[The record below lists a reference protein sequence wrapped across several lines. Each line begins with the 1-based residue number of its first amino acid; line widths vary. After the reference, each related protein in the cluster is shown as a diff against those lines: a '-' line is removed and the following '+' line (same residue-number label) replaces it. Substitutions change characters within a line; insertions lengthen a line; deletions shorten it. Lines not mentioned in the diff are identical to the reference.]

1 MSELT
6 LREARPTDGRVRLLH
21 ETGGGEGYLRP
32 CDNRRGAVLTI
43 AAYDNHVEQLFDLLG
58 RVARALADAG
68 IEYRV
73 VGGVA
78 VFLHVASRD
87 PLAARSTRDVDL
99 AVDRGQ
105 LAAITRAVRPIGLE
119 HRHVAGDM
127 LADVRQPSV
136 RSAVHLIFVREK
148 VRSDYLEAV
157 PDFSPP
163 VSTSEGVLLA
173 PVADLVRMK
182 LTSFRLKDRVH
193 LQDLDAVGLIGSEV
207 EAILSR
213 PLLERLREVRA
224 TE

>member
-1 MSELT
+1 V
-6 LREARPTDGRVRLLH
+6 PRVSV
-21 ETGGGEGYLRP
+21 GNGEGYLRP

-43 AAYDNHVEQLFDLLG
+43 AAYDHHVEQLFELLG
-58 RVARALADAG
+58 RVARALAGAG

-78 VFLHVASRD
+78 VFLHVGSRD

-105 LAAITRAVRPIGLE
+105 LAAITRAVRPMGLE
-119 HRHVAGDM
+119 HRHVAGVDM
-127 LADVRQPSV
+127 LVDARQPSA
-136 RSAVHLIFVREK
+136 RSAVHLIFVGEK

-163 VSTSEGVLLA
+163 VRTSEGVLLA

-193 LQDLDAVGLIGSEV
+193 LQDLDAVGLIGAEV
-207 EAILSR
+207 EATLSR

-224 TE
+224 SE